1 MATKVQT
8 MTQGADVET
17 TGCTA
22 RYVSAQEALQAVE
35 TLRAEAVANGIAD
48 MSMEEMD
55 EMPNEETLEAMSEC
69 EQIIAHPERYK
80 HYICSEEMF
89 NDIFEGED
97 WRV

>member
-1 MATKVQT
+1 METLVQAK
-8 MTQGADVET
+8 TQNTDVET

-55 EMPNEETLEAMSEC
+55 EMPNEETLEAMNEC

-80 HYICSEEMF
+80 HYSCSEEMF
-89 NDIFEGED
+89 DDIFEGDD